1 VFLTAFA
8 IAGCATNPAT
18 GERQLSLVG
27 EGQEVEMGR
36 TYAQEVD
43 QTMPAYDDSGLR
55 AYVDRVG
62 QSLATTSERPELPW
76 TFKVLDDPVVN
87 AFAIPGGFI
96 YVTRGILTHF
106 NSEGE
111 LASVLGHEIGH
122 VTARHSVEQMS
133 RAQLGGLLLGVG
145 AIVSEDVRRFGGL
158 AQAGLGVLFLTYG
171 RDAERQADSLGV
183 RYAVRDNYDPREA
196 IHVHQTL
203 GRLTQER
210 GGNGVPSWLS
220 SHPSSADRIDR
231 IQAEL
236 ETLPADALDGR
247 IEADAYLRQIGGVTF
262 GPNPRHGYFI
272 ESRFVHPDLA
282 FEFSF
287 LDGWQT
293 ANLPQ
298 AVVGQSANQDAI
310 FELTLEPDGYA
321 AAADAFFRQQGMR
334 AGDVRRTTVNGQSA
348 VTGVFQVETEQ
359 GVLEGTAT
367 FVGYHG
373 KTYRLLGYTPAGRR
387 STYDGAFQ
395 RITRS
400 FTRLTDAAIL
410 AVEPPR
416 IDMVRVQRSAT
427 LRTMASS
434 RPLPIPVPEL
444 AILNGVREDEPVA
457 PGATIKWVVGET
469 PPGTR

>member
-1 VFLTAFA
+1 
-8 IAGCATNPAT
+8 
-18 GERQLSLVG
+18 
-27 EGQEVEMGR
+27 
-36 TYAQEVD
+36 
-43 QTMPAYDDSGLR
+43 
-55 AYVDRVG
+55 
-62 QSLATTSERPELPW
+62 
-76 TFKVLDDPVVN
+76 
-87 AFAIPGGFI
+87 
-96 YVTRGILTHF
+96 VTRGILTHF

-122 VTARHSVEQMS
+122 VTARH
-133 RAQLGGLLLGVG
+133 
-145 AIVSEDVRRFGGL
+145 
-158 AQAGLGVLFLTYG
+158 
-171 RDAERQADSLGV
+171 ERQADSLGV
-183 RYAVRDNYDPREA
+183 RYAVRDHYDPREA

-220 SHPSSADRIDR
+220 SHPTSADRIDR

-247 IEADAYLRQIGGVTF
+247 IEADGYLRQIDGVTF

-272 ESRFVHPDLA
+272 GSRFVHPDLA
-282 FEFSF
+282 FELSF
-287 LDGWQT
+287 PDSWQT
-293 ANLPQ
+293 ANLAQ
-298 AVVGQSANQDAI
+298 AVIGQSANQDAI
-310 FELTLEPDGYA
+310 FELTLESDGSA
-321 AAADAFFRQQGMR
+321 AAADEFFRQPGMQ